1 MLYGVECADPGC
13 GFCYGRQPTTTEKPM
28 AKDLFDYQPPARYP
42 ATPGAQAR
50 DTSIAAAKAMEPRQG
65 TIQAAVLDALAERP
79 MASFELAVAT
89 RRSYR
94 SVQPRTAEL
103 ARPTDDRPARIKDSG
118 QRRKDPE
125 TGHAAIVWQLV
136 ERQA

>member
-1 MLYGVECADPGC
+1 MLYGVECDDPGC

-94 SVQPRTAEL
+94 PAPPNWRAQPTTGRRASRTAGS
-103 ARPTDDRPARIKDSG
+103 AAKTPKPGTRPSCG
-118 QRRKDPE
+118 S
-125 TGHAAIVWQLV
+125 W
-136 ERQA
+136 